1 MGLLDSSCAAGDD
14 GEDER
19 VTISIPGVDG
29 DKDRFR
35 LLIESEMGDMV
46 MAVSGALVLVM
57 VLALDTLGTVLL
69 WLLSGVL
76 PDMMELRLA

>member
-1 MGLLDSSCAAGDD
+1 MGLLDSLCATGED

-19 VTISIPGVDG
+19 VKISIPGVEG

-46 MAVSGALVLVM
+46 MAICEAVVLVM
-57 VLALDTLGTVLL
+57 VLVLETLRTVLL
-69 WLLSGVL
+69 LLLSWVE
-76 PDMMELRLA
+76 PNTMELPLA

>member
-46 MAVSGALVLVM
+46 MAICEAV
-57 VLALDTLGTVLL
+57 VLA
-69 WLLSGVL
+69 
-76 PDMMELRLA
+76 

>member
-46 MAVSGALVLVM
+46 MAICEAVVLVM
-57 VLALDTLGTVLL
+57 FKFKFIFHQAIQYYY
-69 WLLSGVL
+69 
-76 PDMMELRLA
+76 

>member
-1 MGLLDSSCAAGDD
+1 MGLLDSSCAAGED

-19 VTISIPGVDG
+19 VTISIPGVEG

-46 MAVSGALVLVM
+46 MAICEAV
-57 VLALDTLGTVLL
+57 VLA
-69 WLLSGVL
+69 
-76 PDMMELRLA
+76 